1 MRFLVLVLF
10 LFAISS
16 CGRALPKRFSQCWR
30 AQDFRD
36 QQTVIGQVT
45 ILVTLPPPDLVDG
58 DALVAASPTKCEK
71 GSFAI
76 EGRFR
81 GQLLREA
88 AKRSAIGE
96 SWDRA
101 FLADVEGTVRLDRS
115 QLEGSHPQA
124 PERLV
129 LSRVRNLKAISKPH
143 WGRW

>member
-1 MRFLVLVLF
+1 MRFLVFVLS

-16 CGRALPKRFSQCWR
+16 CGRPPPERLAQCWR
-30 AQDFRD
+30 ANDFRD
-36 QQTVIGQVT
+36 QQTVVGRVT
-45 ILVTLPPPDLVDG
+45 ILVTLPPPDIVDG
-58 DALVAASPTKCEK
+58 DTLVGASPTECEK

-88 AKRSAIGE
+88 AKRPAIGQ

-101 FLADVEGTVRLDRS
+101 FLADVRGTVRLDRS

-129 LSRVRNLKAISKPH
+129 LSRVTNLKAISKPH
-143 WGRW
+143 WGR